1 MVFSVEPWV
10 PSGDLLIIGGFPF
23 VIYNKYTFSIVICC
37 PFGLTA
43 CRKSFSPL
51 FFLLINC
58 ILPLADVVLME
69 NKLYILDDLSVNTFQ
84 QIFIFGWAVQNK
96 IQCSLHLIQK
106 KVEFHSLCFCILV
119 NIFLSVNDTW
129 MFLRIPGFSESRGTQ
144 HCCLCCPISL
154 AFLCTVLP
162 TTVASFRDHLHHILW
177 KQRVFRSLHVKTKWE
192 SNVLYCSTQS
202 YFYTAFFSPRFH
214 VASFSP

>member
-1 MVFSVEPWV
+1 MTWA
-10 PSGDLLIIGGFPF
+10 GIH
-23 VIYNKYTFSIVICC
+23 
-37 PFGLTA
+37 
-43 CRKSFSPL
+43 
-51 FFLLINC
+51 
-58 ILPLADVVLME
+58 
-69 NKLYILDDLSVNTFQ
+69 FQ

-129 MFLRIPGFSESRGTQ
+129 MFLRIPGFSESRGHT

-162 TTVASFRDHLHHILW
+162 TTVASLETIYIISCGNRGSSD
-177 KQRVFRSLHVKTKWE
+177 
-192 SNVLYCSTQS
+192 LYMWRLNGNQM
-202 YFYTAFFSPRFH
+202 FYTVVHKVIFILLSSLLDSMLLPFLHRHSRVTFRPSDVTFR
-214 VASFSP
+214 